1 MCSKTKINTLLMYGV
16 LDKATIITG
25 VVPLLPV
32 SKRGWASKK
41 QPFEGRSVHSLQV
54 ESIFPVAHNA
64 EKVKMD
70 SLSEIGHYECS
81 KAKC

>member
-1 MCSKTKINTLLMYGV
+1 MYGV

-41 QPFEGRSVHSLQV
+41 
-54 ESIFPVAHNA
+54 
-64 EKVKMD
+64 
-70 SLSEIGHYECS
+70 
-81 KAKC
+81 